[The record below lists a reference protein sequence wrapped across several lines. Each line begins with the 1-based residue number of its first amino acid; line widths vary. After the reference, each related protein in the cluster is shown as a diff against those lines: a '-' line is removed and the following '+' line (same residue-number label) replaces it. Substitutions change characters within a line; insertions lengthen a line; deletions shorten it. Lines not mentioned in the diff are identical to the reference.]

1 MSMQW
6 IHFEAGKIQYSY
18 KTPPSQISH
27 NQTKLVTYSNAHF
40 LCVRT
45 RTCVCVCVCGGGGAG
60 YDILLDACVL
70 AYINQTFLW
79 YSGLLLTHKPKVY
92 AVHHFLQQYQFVN
105 CPHLNTASGSIKLHI
120 LSCFFMSHYQLNQSS
135 LTQWSVHKGPLTEVF
150 LVMDMSSIRSS
161 SVSILS
167 PAPADIWLMP
177 ESCDV
182 VSRSRSSNLPEPK
195 ASKL

>member
-1 MSMQW
+1 MT
-6 IHFEAGKIQYSY
+6 E
-18 KTPPSQISH
+18 
-27 NQTKLVTYSNAHF
+27 
-40 LCVRT
+40 
-45 RTCVCVCVCGGGGAG
+45 CVCVWVGTHACMCVGGVGGGWVWYFTGCLCLG
-60 YDILLDACVL
+60 LCSSK
-70 AYINQTFLW
+70 FLW
-79 YSGLLLTHKPKVY
+79 CSGLLLTHKPEGK
-92 AVHHFLQQYQFVN
+92 AVHHFPQQYQFVN
-105 CPHLNTASGSIKLHI
+105 CHHPNTASDSIKLHI

-135 LTQWSVHKGPLTEVF
+135 LPQWNVHKWLLTEVF

>member
-1 MSMQW
+1 M
-6 IHFEAGKIQYSY
+6 HTFF
-18 KTPPSQISH
+18 
-27 NQTKLVTYSNAHF
+27 V
-40 LCVRT
+40 
-45 RTCVCVCVCGGGGAG
+45 CVCVCVCV
-60 YDILLDACVL
+60 CVWGL
-70 AYINQTFLW
+70 VWYFTGCLCLGLNSSKFLW
-79 YSGLLLTHKPKVY
+79 CSGQLLTYKSEVK
-92 AVHHFLQQYQFVN
+92 AVHHFPQQYQFIN
-105 CPHLNTASGSIKLHI
+105 CHHPNTPSGSIKLHI
-120 LSCFFMSHYQLNQSS
+120 LSCFFISHYQLNQSS
-135 LTQWSVHKGPLTEVF
+135 LPQWSEYKGLLTEVF